1 MSRLVFPNFITETI
15 EADLESGRVQQI
27 VTRFPPEPN
36 GYAHLGHTFACNL
49 NYCLAADYNGI
60 WVLRMDDTNPETEKL
75 EYVKAITDDLEW
87 MGWKT
92 EVKFASDDFEVMF
105 ECAVQLIEK
114 GLAYVESVP
123 AEEMAKLR
131 GTVDKA
137 GTPSPFRE
145 RSVSENLDLFKRM
158 RRGEF
163 LNGKHLLRAKIDL
176 ANPNMKLR
184 DPPLYRIMHLE
195 HYRQGK
201 NWCIYPLYD
210 YAQALNDAING
221 VTHSLCSLEFIDNKA
236 IYDWIL
242 ENVQHPA
249 LKSRPYQYEF
259 GRRSLEYTI
268 VSKRKLRKLIETNS
282 VLGWDDPR
290 MPTIAAQRRRGITP
304 DAIRAFARGIG
315 VSRTNRTVDIGA
327 LEYAVRDDLNT
338 RSPRIMAVL
347 RPLKVI
353 LENLD
358 LETPQTLELPYYPPD
373 VINASPDGLVVL
385 PDGQRVPPEAAT
397 RAVSLTREIFIEQD
411 DFLEIPTA
419 GFKRLTLGGT
429 VRLRGAGIIK
439 CDKVMKSPSGKI
451 LELHCTVLP
460 EGKASGVIHW
470 VSADTAVSF
479 EARLYDRL
487 FTVPNPEQEAR
498 VAREVL
504 SHEQEAKQEEDD
516 TDFLTYLNPHSLE
529 ILHGKIEPSILEQP
543 ANARYQ
549 FERNGYFWQD
559 PIDSKPKALVFNR
572 IIGLKDNWSEAIK
585 SEGQKAKGESKKP
598 KEAKAETENIIPQLE
613 IDAELRASLE
623 PMLLTILEANP
634 EKVVAYK
641 SGRHGLLGFF
651 VGETMKS
658 LSGKNPQVI
667 QAILRQ
673 LLET

>member
-1 MSRLVFPNFITETI
+1 MSRLVAPNFITETI
-15 EADLESGRVQQI
+15 DADLESGRVAKV

-49 NYCLAADYNGI
+49 NYSLAADYNGL

-75 EYVKAITDDLEW
+75 EYVNAITHDLEW

-92 EVKFASDDFEVMF
+92 QVQFASDDFETMYQ
-105 ECAVQLIEK
+105 CAVQLIEK
-114 GLAYVESVP
+114 GLAYVESVS
-123 AEEMAKLR
+123 ADEMAKLR

-137 GTPSPFRE
+137 GTPSPFRN
-145 RSVSENLDLFKRM
+145 RSVAENLDLFKRM

-163 LNGKHLLRAKIDL
+163 LSGKHLLRAKIDL
-176 ANPNMKLR
+176 SNPNMKLR
-184 DPPLYRIMHLE
+184 DPALYRIMHAE

-236 IYDWIL
+236 IYDWVL

-268 VSKRKLRKLIETNS
+268 VSKRKLRKLIETKS
-282 VLGWDDPR
+282 VAGWDDPR

-338 RSPRIMAVL
+338 RSPRVMAVL

-353 LENLD
+353 LENL
-358 LETPQTLELPYYPPD
+358 EASQILELPYYPPD

-397 RAVSLTREIFIEQD
+397 RAVTLTREIFIETD
-411 DFLEIPTA
+411 DFLETPTA
-419 GFKRLTLGGT
+419 GFKRLSLGST
-429 VRLRGAGIIK
+429 VRLRGAGIIQ
-439 CDKVMKSPSGKI
+439 CTNVLKSPNGEI

-460 EGKASGVIHW
+460 EGKAAGVIHW
-470 VSADTAVSF
+470 VSAETAIPF

-487 FTVPNPEQEAR
+487 FTVPNPEQEA
-498 VAREVL
+498 
-504 SHEQEAKQEEDD
+504 KQEEDD
-516 TDFLTYLNPHSLE
+516 VDFLAYLNPHSLE
-529 ILHGKIEPSILEQP
+529 ILHGMIEAIVLEQP

-559 PIDSKPKALVFNR
+559 PIDSRPEALVFNR
-572 IIGLKDNWSEAIK
+572 IIGLKDNWTAP
-585 SEGQKAKGESKKP
+585 SKNEILKT
-598 KEAKAETENIIPQLE
+598 KEAKKIKEPEPTAPELE
-613 IDAELRASLE
+613 VSPELRASLE
-623 PMLLTILEANP
+623 PMLQAMLEANQD
-634 EKVVAYK
+634 KVAAYK
-641 SGRHGLLGFF
+641 NGRLGLIGFF
-651 VGETMKS
+651 VGEAMKTAH
-658 LSGKNPQVI
+658 GTQPQVV
-667 QAILRQ
+667 QTILRA
-673 LLET
+673 LLEN

>member
-1 MSRLVFPNFITETI
+1 MSRLVSPNFITETI
-15 EADLESGRVQQI
+15 EADLAAGRVARV

-49 NYCLAADYNGI
+49 NHSLASDYHGI

-75 EYVKAITDDLEW
+75 EYVNAIIHDLEW

-92 EVKFASDDFEVMF
+92 EVQFASDDFEVMY

-114 GLAYVESVP
+114 NLAYVESVSVG
-123 AEEMAKLR
+123 EMAKLR

-137 GTPSPFRE
+137 GTPSPFRN
-145 RSVSENLDLFKRM
+145 RSVAENLDLFKRM

-163 LNGKHLLRAKIDL
+163 LSGKHILRAKIDL
-176 ANPNMKLR
+176 SSPNMKLR
-184 DPPLYRIMHLE
+184 DPALYRIMHAE

-201 NWCIYPLYD
+201 TWCIYPLYD

-236 IYDWIL
+236 IYDWVL
-242 ENVQHPA
+242 ENVEHPA

-282 VLGWDDPR
+282 VAGWDDPR

-304 DAIRAFARGIG
+304 EAIRFFAQGIG

-338 RSPRIMAVL
+338 RSPRVMAVL
-347 RPLKVI
+347 HPLKVI
-353 LENLD
+353 LENLNS
-358 LETPQTLELPYYPPD
+358 PQTLELPYYPPD
-373 VINASPDGLVVL
+373 VINASPDGLVPL
-385 PDGQRVPPEAAT
+385 PNGQRVAPELAT
-397 RAVSLTREIFIEQD
+397 RVVNLTQEIFIETE
-411 DFLEIPTA
+411 DFLETPTS

-429 VRLRGAGIIK
+429 VRLRGAGIIQ
-439 CDKVMKSPSGKI
+439 CTNVLKSPNNEI
-451 LELHCTVLP
+451 LELHCTILP

-470 VSADTAVSF
+470 VSAATAIPF

-487 FTVPNPEQEAR
+487 FTVPNPEQEAK
-498 VAREVL
+498 L
-504 SHEQEAKQEEDD
+504 EDD
-516 TDFLTYLNPHSLE
+516 DAAFLTYLNPHSLE
-529 ILHGKIEPSILEQP
+529 ILHGKIEPSILENP
-543 ANARYQ
+543 SNARYQ

-559 PIDSKPKALVFNR
+559 PIDSTPNALVFNR
-572 IIGLKDNWSEAIK
+572 IIGLKDNWGEVSK
-585 SEGQKAKGESKKP
+585 SQGQKVKSKTP
-598 KEAKAETENIIPQLE
+598 KEPKTETEPQLPELE
-613 IDAELRASLE
+613 INPELRAALE
-623 PMLLTILEANP
+623 PDLQRVLAANP

-641 SGRHGLLGFF
+641 NGRHGLLGFF
-651 VGETMKS
+651 VGEAMKT
-658 LSGKNPQVI
+658 LRGQNPQIV
-667 QAILRQ
+667 QTMLKQ
-673 LLET
+673 LLKT

>member
-1 MSRLVFPNFITETI
+1 MSRLVAPNFITETI
-15 EADLESGRVQQI
+15 EADLAAGRVKKV

-49 NYCLAADYNGI
+49 NYSLAADYNGI

-75 EYVKAITDDLEW
+75 EYVEAITKDLEW

-92 EVKFASDDFEVMF
+92 EVQFASDDFEVMY

-114 GLAYVESVP
+114 GLAYVESVS
-123 AEEMAKLR
+123 ADDMAKLR
-131 GTVDKA
+131 GTVDKV

-145 RSVSENLDLFKRM
+145 RSVTENLDLFKRM

-163 LNGKHLLRAKIDL
+163 LTGKHVLRAKIDL

-184 DPPLYRIMHLE
+184 DPPLYRIMHTE

-221 VTHSLCSLEFIDNKA
+221 VTHSLCSLEFVDSRA

-242 ENVQHPA
+242 EHVQHPA

-259 GRRSLEYTI
+259 GRRSLEYTV
-268 VSKRKLRKLIETNS
+268 VSKRKLKKLIESGS
-282 VLGWDDPR
+282 VAGWDDPR

-304 DAIRAFARGIG
+304 EAIRAFARGIG

-327 LEYAVRDDLNT
+327 LEYAVRDDLNS
-338 RSPRIMAVL
+338 RSPRVMAVL

-353 LENLD
+353 LENL
-358 LETPQTLELPYYPPD
+358 EATQTLELPYFPPD
-373 VINASPDGLVVL
+373 VINASPDGFVPL
-385 PDGQRVPPEAAT
+385 PNGQRVPPEQAT
-397 RAVSLTREIFIEQD
+397 RAVSLTREIFIESD
-411 DFLEIPTA
+411 DFLEAGTT

-439 CDKVMKSPSGKI
+439 CTNVVKSPNGEI
-451 LELHCTVLP
+451 LEIHCTVLP

-470 VSADTAVSF
+470 VSSDTAVSF

-487 FTVPNPEQEAR
+487 FTVPNPEQEAK
-498 VAREVL
+498 L
-504 SHEQEAKQEEDD
+504 EDD
-516 TDFLTYLNPHSLE
+516 IDFLAYLNPHSFEL
-529 ILHGKIEPSILEQP
+529 LHGKIEAIVLEQP
-543 ANARYQ
+543 ADARYQ

-559 PIDSKPKALVFNR
+559 PIDSRPDALVFNR
-572 IIGLKDNWSEAIK
+572 IIGLKDNWSEAAKNTEQK
-585 SEGQKAKGESKKP
+585 SKVKKEKEP
-598 KEAKAETENIIPQLE
+598 KTEVEVLPELE
-613 IDAELRASLE
+613 ISAELRASLE
-623 PMLLTILEANP
+623 PSLQAIIKANP
-634 EKVVAYK
+634 EKVAAYK
-641 SGRHGLLGFF
+641 NGRHGLLGFF
-651 VGETMKS
+651 VGEAMKS
-658 LSGKNPQVI
+658 LSGGQAQVI
-667 QAILRQ
+667 QTIFKQ
-673 LLET
+673 LLEN